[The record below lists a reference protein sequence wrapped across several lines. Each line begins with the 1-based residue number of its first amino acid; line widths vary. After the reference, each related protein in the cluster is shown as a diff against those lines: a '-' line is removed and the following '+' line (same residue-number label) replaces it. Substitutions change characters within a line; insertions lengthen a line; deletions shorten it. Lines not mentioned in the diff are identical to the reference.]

1 MKNLFTAPDI
11 IDLLREKKFSLHL
24 VLFMFLA
31 GTILVLALIG
41 AYHLTKN
48 YFVKSDM
55 RNTPTPTPTE
65 EQTLSIS
72 EQRLQELGGSNEG
85 TYDVA
90 EAVRRAAE
98 LEGTEPSASPE
109 TNTKTME
116 DRLRELQ

>member
-24 VLFMFLA
+24 VLFMFLS

-41 AYHLTKN
+41 AYSLTKN
-48 YFVKSDM
+48 YFVKSELG
-55 RNTPTPTPTE
+55 NTTDPTPTTE
-65 EQTLSIS
+65 RTLSIS
-72 EQRLQELGGSNEG
+72 EQRLQELGGSTEG

-98 LEGTEPSASPE
+98 LGKHQPSASPE